1 MVPEPI
7 AVTLAV
13 AGVLDRLGV
22 PYFIGGSLATAVHGV
37 ARATLDAD
45 IIADLKT
52 DQVDRFVQDLGATF
66 YADADAI
73 RDAVHR
79 QASFNV
85 IHLKTMF
92 KVDVF
97 VRSRAPFDQAQFR
110 RRMIA
115 ELAEEP
121 GHSAY
126 VASPEDNMLAK
137 LLWYRSGGEVSDRQ
151 WRDVVTVIGVY
162 GDRLDLPYLRQWA
175 ARLGV
180 ADLLERA
187 LGSAG

>member
-7 AVTLAV
+7 AVTVSV
-13 AGVLDRLGV
+13 AEVLDRLGV

-45 IIADLKT
+45 IIADLKP
-52 DQVDRFVQDLGATF
+52 DQVDRFVQDLGAAF
-66 YADADAI
+66 YSDTDAI

-121 GHSAY
+121 GHCAY

-137 LLWYRSGGEVSDRQ
+137 LLWYRTGGEVSDRQ

-180 ADLLERA
+180 ADLLEKA
-187 LGSAG
+187 LGSMD

>member
-7 AVTLAV
+7 AVTVSV
-13 AGVLDRLGV
+13 AEVLDRLGV

-45 IIADLKT
+45 IIADLKP
-52 DQVDRFVQDLGATF
+52 DQVDRFVQDLGAAF
-66 YADADAI
+66 YSDTDAI

-137 LLWYRSGGEVSDRQ
+137 LLWYRTGGEVSDRQ

-180 ADLLERA
+180 ADLLEMA
-187 LGSAG
+187 LGSAD

>member
-7 AVTLAV
+7 AVTVSV
-13 AGVLDRLGV
+13 AEVLDRLGV

-45 IIADLKT
+45 IIADLKP
-52 DQVDRFVQDLGATF
+52 DQVDRFVQDLGNVF
-66 YADADAI
+66 YADTDAI

-137 LLWYRSGGEVSDRQ
+137 LLWYRTGGEVSDRQ

-180 ADLLERA
+180 ADLLEKA
-187 LGSAG
+187 LGSAD

>member
-1 MVPEPI
+1 MVPEPV
-7 AVTLAV
+7 AVTLLV
-13 AGVLDRLGV
+13 ANALEKLGV

-45 IIADLKT
+45 IIADMKP
-52 DQVDRFVQDLGATF
+52 DQVDHFVRALGNAF
-66 YADADAI
+66 YADAEVV
-73 RDAVHR
+73 RDAVHL
-79 QASFNV
+79 QTSFNV
-85 IHLKTMF
+85 IHLRTMF

-110 RRMIA
+110 RRMVA

-126 VASPEDNMLAK
+126 VASPEDNILAK
-137 LLWYRSGGEVSDRQ
+137 LLWYQAGGEVSDRQ

-162 GDRLDLPYLRQWA
+162 DERLDLPYLRQWA
-175 ARLGV
+175 DRLGI
-180 ADLLERA
+180 ANLLERA
-187 LGSAG
+187 IGAVP

>member
-1 MVPEPI
+1 MVPEPV
-7 AVTLAV
+7 AVTLSV

-45 IIADLKT
+45 IIADLKP
-52 DQVDRFVQDLGATF
+52 DQVDRFVQDLGNAF

-73 RDAVHR
+73 REAVHR

-97 VRSRAPFDQAQFR
+97 VRSRAPFDQEQFR
-110 RRMIA
+110 RRMVA

-137 LLWYRSGGEVSDRQ
+137 LLWYRTGGEVSDRQ
-151 WRDVVTVIGVY
+151 WRDVVMVIGVY

-180 ADLLERA
+180 ADLLEKA
-187 LGSAG
+187 LGSAD

>member
-1 MVPEPI
+1 MVPEPV
-7 AVTLAV
+7 AVTLLV
-13 AGVLDRLGV
+13 ANALERLGA

-45 IIADLKT
+45 IIADMKPG
-52 DQVDRFVQDLGATF
+52 QVDHFVRDLGDAF
-66 YADADAI
+66 YADAEVI

-110 RRMIA
+110 RRMVT

-126 VASPEDNMLAK
+126 VASPEDNILAK
-137 LLWYRSGGEVSDRQ
+137 LLWYQAGGEVSDRQ

-162 GDRLDLPYLRQWA
+162 GERLDLSYLRQWA
-175 ARLGV
+175 ARLRI
-180 ADLLERA
+180 ANLLERA
-187 LGSAG
+187 IGTAS

>member
-7 AVTLAV
+7 AVTVSV
-13 AGVLDRLGV
+13 AEVLDRLGV

-45 IIADLKT
+45 IIADLKP
-52 DQVDRFVQDLGATF
+52 DQDDRFVQDLGAAF
-66 YADADAI
+66 YSDTDAI

-137 LLWYRSGGEVSDRQ
+137 LLWYRTGGEVSDRQ

-180 ADLLERA
+180 ADLLEKA
-187 LGSAG
+187 LGSMD

>member
-7 AVTLAV
+7 AVTVSV
-13 AGVLDRLGV
+13 AEVLDRLGV

-45 IIADLKT
+45 IIADLKP
-52 DQVDRFVQDLGATF
+52 DQVDRFVQDLGAAF
-66 YADADAI
+66 YSDTDAI

-137 LLWYRSGGEVSDRQ
+137 LLWYRTGGEVSDRQ

-180 ADLLERA
+180 ADLLEKA
-187 LGSAG
+187 LGSMD